1 MTYEKRSENMDHKLL
16 APVVWM
22 LTNASIWIDFNPLHN
37 TVGFP
42 DTYPLDSDYLV
53 DITIHHLN
61 NQHLMTDAEEEGPF
75 VYIKLRP
82 TILSC
87 WDTSIKP
94 Q

>member
-16 APVVWM
+16 APVVGM
-22 LTNASIWIDFNPLHN
+22 VKNASIWIDFNPLYN

-42 DTYPLDSDYLV
+42 DTHPLDSDYLV

-61 NQHLMTDAEEEGPF
+61 NQHLMTHAEEEGPF

-82 TILSC
+82 TMLRC
-87 WDTSIKP
+87 
-94 Q
+94 